1 LTILLLFGDVL
12 GNLKMLSHCEIYNY
26 VFKKDPFY
34 FRVQIALFV
43 PYMLYD
49 LAAELYFLIVIQSF
63 PDLIYTVVQTEAL
76 NTVNFDILLL
86 IDVVLPLMLSIFT
99 FIINLFLEEK
109 VEDSDVEKLLGDPQ
123 GRQVML
129 DFLKK
134 AYLIENLY
142 CWDDILK
149 FRSLEKEDPVLM
161 SLKDEV
167 KRRGILGI
175 HAKRIYDKY
184 FNGELSLME
193 VNVPKRETELILKLL
208 KQKKANL
215 QIFDEVLYYV
225 RSNLASLYSQ
235 LSLTTEFMKYQ
246 KQKEIEKQL
255 MEKTQ
260 KKLGLIGY
268 VKKLLGNFQ
277 KNVKRKASI
286 LGSRRGSSFSSNSLN
301 ESNAASDQLESIHND
316 PTELKDIEKKE
327 VYNIT
332 IIKQPATGGD
342 SEMEIV
348 QSSNNRNNISPQ
360 QQQQNSRT
368 ASSSSRQVIIT
379 ESKRS
384 AKSRHH
390 HDKQDVSEI

>member
-1 LTILLLFGDVL
+1 
-12 GNLKMLSHCEIYNY
+12 
-26 VFKKDPFY
+26 
-34 FRVQIALFV
+34 
-43 PYMLYD
+43 
-49 LAAELYFLIVIQSF
+49 
-63 PDLIYTVVQTEAL
+63 
-76 NTVNFDILLL
+76 
-86 IDVVLPLMLSIFT
+86 
-99 FIINLFLEEK
+99 
-109 VEDSDVEKLLGDPQ
+109 
-123 GRQVML
+123 
-129 DFLKK
+129 
-134 AYLIENLY
+134 
-142 CWDDILK
+142 
-149 FRSLEKEDPVLM
+149 LEKEDPVLM